1 MLESKPQEKQL
12 NLSFF
17 NKANT
22 FLNKQMP
29 IMTPLAV
36 AFGLVLGNY
45 VSWMKPAVNWLFG
58 IMTFFGAMKISVK
71 EVGDALKKPIFLL
84 TFALG
89 SYIIMPLVAYGISH
103 IFFNGNKEII
113 SGYILLRATPTA
125 VVSTVWTTIY
135 CGNMAASISVLILD
149 SFLSPILTPFILK
162 LYTGQAIA
170 VDSMGMMKSLLFMV
184 LIPSFLGLIANHFF
198 APQIK
203 KLWSPVTNPI
213 SKLLIFI
220 VIIINT
226 SQQAASIIANAS
238 WQYLLI
244 GLGNILMVVIGFSS
258 GFFCSRLM
266 KLDREKTIS
275 MTFSVSMRNTS
286 AALVLAISFLPAVAS
301 LPCIFGI
308 VFQQSMAALMS
319 KIYFEHVLPAN
330 TGNLKS

>member
-1 MLESKPQEKQL
+1 MQTLEKQP

-17 NKANT
+17 ETSNKV
-22 FLNKQMP
+22 LNDLMP
-29 IMTPLAV
+29 VMTPLAV
-36 AFGLVLGNY
+36 IIGLLLGDY

-71 EVGDALKKPIFLL
+71 EVGDTLKKPTFLL
-84 TFALG
+84 AFALG
-89 SYIIMPLVAYGISH
+89 SYIFMPLVAYAISH

-149 SFLSPILTPFILK
+149 SFLSPVLTPFILK
-162 LYTGQAIA
+162 LYTGESIAI
-170 VDSMGMMKSLLFMV
+170 DSVGMMQSLLFMV
-184 LIPSFLGLIANHFF
+184 LIPSFLGLVANHFF
-198 APQIK
+198 SHQIK
-203 KLWSPVTNPI
+203 RLWAPVTNPI
-213 SKLLIFI
+213 AKLLIDI

-226 SQQAASIIANAS
+226 SQQASSIIENAS

-244 GLGNILMVVIGFSS
+244 AFGNILMATIGFSL
-258 GFFCSRLM
+258 GFLFSRLL

-275 MTFSVSMRNTS
+275 VTFSTSMRNTS
-286 AALVLAISFLPAVAS
+286 AALVLAISFLPSAAS

-308 VFQQSMAALMS
+308 IFQQCMAAIMS
-319 KIYFEHVLPAN
+319 KLYFDHLMPEKTAQ
-330 TGNLKS
+330 

>member
-1 MLESKPQEKQL
+1 MPELKGQEKQL

-17 NKANT
+17 NSANSL
-22 FLNKQMP
+22 LNKLMP

-36 AFGLVLGNY
+36 VLGLVLGHY

-71 EVGDALKKPIFLL
+71 EVGDAIKKPTFLL
-84 TFALG
+84 AFALG
-89 SYIIMPLVAYGISH
+89 SYVLMPLVAYVISH

-135 CGNMAASISVLILD
+135 LGNMAASISVLILD
-149 SFLSPILTPFILK
+149 SFLSPLLTPFILK
-162 LYTGQAIA
+162 LYTGEAIA
-170 VDSMGMMKSLLFMV
+170 VDSMGMMQSLLFMV
-184 LIPSFLGLIANHFF
+184 LIPSFLGLLANHFF

-203 KLWSPVTNPI
+203 RLWSPVTNPI

-226 SQQAASIIANAS
+226 SQQAASIIENAS
-238 WQYLLI
+238 WQYVLI
-244 GLGNILMVVIGFSS
+244 GLGNILMVIIGFSL

-266 KLDREKTIS
+266 HLDREKTIS

-286 AALVLAISFLPAVAS
+286 AALVLAISFLPAAAS

-308 VFQQSMAALMS
+308 VFQQSMAAIMS
-319 KIYFEHVLPAN
+319 KIYFEHVLPAKP
-330 TGNLKS
+330 TSEK

>member
-1 MLESKPQEKQL
+1 MQTLEKQP
-12 NLSFF
+12 NLTFF
-17 NKANT
+17 NKSNT
-22 FLNKQMP
+22 FLNNMMP
-29 IMTPLAV
+29 VMTPLAV
-36 AFGLVLGNY
+36 IIGLLLGSH

-71 EVGDALKKPIFLL
+71 EVGDSLKKPTFLVA
-84 TFALG
+84 FALG
-89 SYIIMPLVAYGISH
+89 SYILMPLVAYGISH
-103 IFFNGNKEII
+103 LFFNGDKEII

-135 CGNMAASISVLILD
+135 SGSMAASISVLILD
-149 SFLSPILTPFILK
+149 SFLSPVLTPFILK
-162 LYTGQAIA
+162 LYTGEAIA
-170 VDSMGMMKSLLFMV
+170 VDSMGMMQSLLFMV

-198 APQIK
+198 ASQIK
-203 KLWSPVTNPI
+203 KLWAPVTNPI

-226 SQQAASIIANAS
+226 SQQATSIIANAS

-244 GLGNILMVVIGFSS
+244 GLGNILMVVIGFSL

-286 AALVLAISFLPAVAS
+286 AALVLAISFLPAAAS

-308 VFQQSMAALMS
+308 VFQQCMAAIMS
-319 KIYFEHVLPAN
+319 KIYFEHIMPAEPE
-330 TGNLKS
+330 K

>member
-1 MLESKPQEKQL
+1 MADLANQEKQL
-12 NLSFF
+12 DLSFF
-17 NKANT
+17 NKANN

-29 IMTPLAV
+29 LMTPLAV
-36 AFGLVLGNY
+36 ILGLLLGSH

-71 EVGDALKKPIFLL
+71 EVGDSLKKPTFLL
-84 TFALG
+84 AFALS
-89 SYIIMPLVAYGISH
+89 SYILMPLVAYAISH

-135 CGNMAASISVLILD
+135 CGSLAASITVLILD
-149 SFLSPILTPFILK
+149 SFLSPILTPFILR
-162 LYTGQAIA
+162 LYTGEAIA

-184 LIPSFLGLIANHFF
+184 LIPSFLGLIANHFYSH
-198 APQIK
+198 QIK
-203 KLWSPVTNPI
+203 RLWAPVTNPI
-213 SKLLIFI
+213 SKLLIFV

-226 SQQAASIIANAS
+226 SQQATSIIAKAS

-244 GLGNILMVVIGFSS
+244 GLGNMLMVVIGFSL

-266 KLDREKTIS
+266 RLDREKTIS

-286 AALVLAISFLPAVAS
+286 AALVLAIAFLPAAAS

-308 VFQQSMAALMS
+308 VFQQFMAAMMS
-319 KIYFEHVLPAN
+319 KLYFEHIMPVSSTKENP
-330 TGNLKS
+330 